1 MFQRE
6 LDGTNAK
13 FGKCRKFTKKMRRM
27 KLYHFQV
34 LRLRQYEDIKRL
46 SEIKHRYGPAI
57 TQNDTTGWWKKNYW
71 WVPEEASG
79 SQVEL
84 VYHFFHKLLVKFQDK
99 KDFEKFDWYL
109 DNIRT
114 R

>member
-1 MFQRE
+1 M
-6 LDGTNAK
+6 
-13 FGKCRKFTKKMRRM
+13 
-27 KLYHFQV
+27 
-34 LRLRQYEDIKRL
+34 KRL
-46 SEIKHRYGPAI
+46 SEIKHRCGPAI
-57 TQNDTTGWWKKNYW
+57 TQNDSTGWWKKNYW
-71 WVPEEASG
+71 WVPEEATG

-114 R
+114 RQLLYLSKDAEKMCEVIQSRMAVIWKKPETSTGKKGELITW